1 MEALN
6 EESSDSL
13 TKMSDSV
20 NTRIVAIDPNKAI
33 KYIQENA
40 QAYANAKGTRVHLE
54 SFLKTVKAQLM
65 SESDEKTLGAQEAFA
80 YAHGRYID
88 QLQEFK
94 NAVIEEE
101 YLKYMMRAAEM
112 RVEVWKTDQYT
123 LRAEMRI

>member
-1 MEALN
+1 ME
-6 EESSDSL
+6 
-13 TKMSDSV
+13 
-20 NTRIVAIDPNKAI
+20 AIDPNKAI
-33 KYIQENA
+33 KFIQDNA
-40 QAYANAKGTRVHLE
+40 RAYADAKGTRVHLE

-88 QLQEFK
+88 QLQELK

-101 YLKYMMRAAEM
+101 YLKYMLRAAEM

>member
-1 MEALN
+1 ME
-6 EESSDSL
+6 
-13 TKMSDSV
+13 
-20 NTRIVAIDPNKAI
+20 AIDPNKAI

-54 SFLKTVKAQLM
+54 SFLKTIKAQLM

-88 QLQEFK
+88 QLQELK

-123 LRAEMRI
+123 LRAEMRM